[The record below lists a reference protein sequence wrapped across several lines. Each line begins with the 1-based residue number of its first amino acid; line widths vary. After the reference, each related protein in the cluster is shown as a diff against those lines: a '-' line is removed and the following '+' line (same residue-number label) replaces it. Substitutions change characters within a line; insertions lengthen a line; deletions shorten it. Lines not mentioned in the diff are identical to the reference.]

1 MRRFACIKFQITTTA
16 DSKLSYTPCY
26 TQCGLLT
33 NKLKYM
39 FWNKK
44 KKLKEKREK
53 EYFELNKKFQDKHQ
67 IVANWYSKKYLFGNH
82 NGMQPVTEEGFEYQR
97 MVKSFFGDNCYGQLP
112 HSFSGFPYLNQSNEK
127 DFDYYPVEKLMELY
141 NQIEIIFPEPFLD
154 ALS

>member
-1 MRRFACIKFQITTTA
+1 MNFQIITELY
-16 DSKLSYTPCY
+16 SKLSYTPCY

-53 EYFELNKKFQDKHQ
+53 EYLELNKTFQDKHQ
-67 IVANWYSKKYLFGNH
+67 IVANWYCKKYLFGNH

-97 MVKSFFGDNCYGQLP
+97 RVKSFFGDNGYGQLP

-141 NQIEIIFPEPFLD
+141 NQIEIIFPEPFVK
-154 ALS
+154 AH